1 MNACIILNP
10 QAGSVDDLATVRS
23 CLQQRLPDAVLRTT
37 NHPGDARA
45 LTRAALADSHELI
58 VAVGGDG
65 TINEI
70 VNGLAPDFGRARLG
84 VVPLGTGN
92 DFARTINVPQ
102 DVAAACDVLLAD
114 RRQRVDVVR
123 VTSDQ
128 QRFFINV
135 SAGGFTGLVDEKLS
149 DDMKRTWGPLAYLRS
164 ALEALPDLTDYH
176 TILAFDDE
184 PPQTIAAYNVVVA
197 NGRYAGGGIPVA
209 PQAAIDDGLLDVLVV
224 PVAPLPSLAV
234 LAAQILL
241 GQHLDNELVIVRRAR
256 QLRVESRP
264 GMWFNTD
271 GELVGN
277 EPATFE
283 VVPRAVEVVVGPASD
298 ASLEQR

>member
-10 QAGSVDDLATVRS
+10 QAGSADELDTVRA
-23 CLQQRLPDAVLRTT
+23 CLQQRLPDAVMHATT
-37 NHPGDARA
+37 YPGDARKLA
-45 LTRAALADSHELI
+45 RAALADARDLI

-65 TINEI
+65 TINEV

-84 VVPLGTGN
+84 IVPLGTGN
-92 DFARTINVPQ
+92 DFARTINVPD
-102 DVAAACDVLLAD
+102 DVEAACNVLLAD

-123 VTSDQ
+123 VTSDE

-135 SAGGFTGLVDEKLS
+135 SAGGFTGLVDEKLN
-149 DDMKRTWGPLAYLRS
+149 DEMKRTWGPLAYLRS

-176 TILAFDDE
+176 TTLAFDDD
-184 PPQTIAAYNVVVA
+184 PPQTIKAYNVIVA

-209 PQAAIDDGLLDVLVV
+209 PRAAIDDGLLDVVV
-224 PVAPLPSLAV
+224 IPVAPLPSLAV

-241 GQHLDNELVIVRRAR
+241 GQHLDNELVIARRAR
-256 QLRVESRP
+256 QLRLESRP

-277 EPATFE
+277 QPARFE
-283 VVPRAVEVVVGPASD
+283 VVPRALEVIVGPAND
-298 ASLEQR
+298 A